1 MRESVVALVIFVCL
15 AAASLGTLSLQH
27 RLPSHHREDD
37 TQNVVRLIANFFVV
51 MTSLVMGLM
60 INSAKN
66 TLESVDRNIHTFAAS
81 IIVLDRTLRHY
92 GPGADEA
99 RQRLLAYA
107 KRAAQ
112 GSMRDDPLVA
122 DRVSENLLDDVAESL
137 KKLNPRDADQLAL
150 LQNARQQFQ
159 RLVELRWIIVGQA
172 EGTIPGPL
180 VVMLVAWLVL
190 IFASYG
196 YRAPRNGLVVTS
208 FLAASV
214 LFAGAFY
221 LILDMDRPF
230 SGPVQ
235 VAPAPLLRV
244 VAEMQR

>member
-1 MRESVVALVIFVCL
+1 MRESAVALVIFLCL
-15 AAASLGTLSLQH
+15 AAASLGTLAFQH
-27 RLPSHHREDD
+27 RLPSRHREDD
-37 TQNVVRLIANFFVV
+37 TQNVIRLIANFFVV

-92 GPGADEA
+92 GPDADEV
-99 RQRLLAYA
+99 RQHLLAYA

-112 GSMRDDPLVA
+112 GPMRDDPLIA
-122 DRVSENLLDDVAESL
+122 DRAAENLLDDVAGSM
-137 KKLNPRDADQLAL
+137 KKLSPRDADQTAL
-150 LQNARQQFQ
+150 LQGARQQFQ

-172 EGTIPGPL
+172 EGTIPSPL

-196 YRAPRNGLVVTS
+196 YRAPRNGLIVTT

-235 VAPAPLLRV
+235 VSPAALLRV
-244 VAEMQR
+244 LAEMQR